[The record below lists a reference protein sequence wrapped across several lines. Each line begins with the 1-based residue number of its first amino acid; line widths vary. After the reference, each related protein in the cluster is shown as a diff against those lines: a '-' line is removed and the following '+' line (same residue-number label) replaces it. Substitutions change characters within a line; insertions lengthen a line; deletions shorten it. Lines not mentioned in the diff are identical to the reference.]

1 MIGITLNELP
11 YLLFL
16 LFYSFVS
23 SLITLTTPHHSLTH
37 SLTSQHHNKC
47 QFKPTPSIHSL
58 THSMGCSSSSL
69 PDLERDQELLLQKHF
84 HYSDDD
90 LAQLYK
96 AFRKIDVTKSRRVE
110 FDEFC
115 MRWGCEGVGECVWVA
130 VWCVSTFVYE
140 CVSVW
145 ERVYVCECV

>member
-1 MIGITLNELP
+1 
-11 YLLFL
+11 
-16 LFYSFVS
+16 
-23 SLITLTTPHHSLTH
+23 
-37 SLTSQHHNKC
+37 
-47 QFKPTPSIHSL
+47 
-58 THSMGCSSSSL
+58 MGCSSSSL

-115 MRWGCEGVGECVWVA
+115 MR
-130 VWCVSTFVYE
+130 
-140 CVSVW
+140 
-145 ERVYVCECV
+145 